1 MKETPT
7 KVLSFLQI
15 SVTYRF
21 YLVAPI
27 FVTHT
32 WYFLELA
39 VKLYK
44 FSKEA
49 LVNSAKFEDG
59 TDKPA

>member
-21 YLVAPI
+21 YLLAPI
-27 FVTHT
+27 FVAHT
-32 WYFLELA
+32 WYFFELA

-49 LVNSAKFEDG
+49 LANSAKFEDG